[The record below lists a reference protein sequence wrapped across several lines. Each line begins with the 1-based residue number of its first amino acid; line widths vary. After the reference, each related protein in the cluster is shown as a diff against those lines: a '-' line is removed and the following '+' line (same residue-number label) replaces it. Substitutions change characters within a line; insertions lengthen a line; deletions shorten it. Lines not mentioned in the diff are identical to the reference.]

1 MRKPMKFKEC
11 ISCTAEMNA
20 IHCYT
25 IRTECSECGGKA
37 LTEYD
42 RESSLL
48 KRTRKPAKAA

>member
-1 MRKPMKFKEC
+1 MRKPLRFKEC

-25 IRTECSECGGKA
+25 IREECVECGGKA

-42 RESSLL
+42 SALVRQPVKE
-48 KRTRKPAKAA
+48 AA